1 MGSRSHLQG
10 ILPSQGSN
18 PGLLHCRQILYRL
31 SHQGSP
37 NFSSPFSGRKV
48 KLREGKGLPETT
60 QQAGGRGTCDPSLGV
75 VGLSGQEGLSRKSR
89 LPSGPTH
96 SSGQAASPGPS
107 PRTHSPHCPVPPDSA
122 GLPWAPA
129 PRSCTAGDCA
139 ARLAGAQVISC
150 NWVSGLLVVMLMVG
164 RWDPWL
170 LGAGRPRLQPRSHC
184 AADSALP

>member
-1 MGSRSHLQG
+1 MLFRSSHLQG

-60 QQAGGRGTCDPSLGV
+60 QQAGGRGTCDPSLGA

-96 SSGQAASPGPS
+96 SAPGAVDKRPLQAPPPEHIPLIVQSLPTPRGSPGPQ
-107 PRTHSPHCPVPPDSA
+107 PLVPA
-122 GLPWAPA
+122 QLETAP
-129 PRSCTAGDCA
+129 PGWLGPKSS
-139 ARLAGAQVISC
+139 LVIGFLGCS
-150 NWVSGLLVVMLMVG
+150 
-164 RWDPWL
+164 WL
-170 LGAGRPRLQPRSHC
+170 C
-184 AADSALP
+184 